1 MSQESFIFLTGF
13 LVLIT
18 PLLGFPH
25 AWKDWGIMVLGAFI
39 LVVGYRLRRAMY
51 LRSLETKEGERK
63 ADAFV
68 ENQSPIVK
76 SETQEL
82 V

>member
-1 MSQESFIFLTGF
+1 MSNESFIFLMGF

-25 AWKDWGIMVLGAFI
+25 EWKDWGIMVFGGLI
-39 LVVGYRLRRAMY
+39 LIVGYRLRRKAY
-51 LRSLETKEGERK
+51 IRSLDTKKGERR

-68 ENQSPIVK
+68 ENHSPLA
-76 SETQEL
+76 ETEEKGS
-82 V
+82 